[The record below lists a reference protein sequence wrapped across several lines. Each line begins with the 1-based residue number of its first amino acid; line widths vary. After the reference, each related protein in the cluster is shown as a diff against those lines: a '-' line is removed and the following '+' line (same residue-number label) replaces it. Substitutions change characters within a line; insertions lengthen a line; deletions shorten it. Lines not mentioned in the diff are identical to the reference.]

1 MAEYEMMMVVDPFL
15 EDTEHQSHVE
25 KAQEL
30 IKKAGG
36 NITNV
41 DPWGKRRLAY
51 PINKKLEGYYALISF
66 DGTPEGAAIAEMER
80 VLRLDEKIM
89 RIMVTRIPAPKFH
102 KRRKVKPVDAE
113 ANRQPAETI
122 SAGQAGQQPS
132 TTQR

>member
-15 EDTEHQSHVE
+15 EDTEHQSQVE

-36 NITNV
+36 NITKV

-89 RIMVTRIPAPKFH
+89 RIMVTRIPAPKFI
-102 KRRKVKPVDAE
+102 KRRKVKPVAAE
-113 ANRQPAETI
+113 ADRTQAETM